1 MSREPLKITV
11 EASLNAEMDDHIGY
25 AKHSLD
31 GYNSLLPV
39 TRMPSTSSWV
49 FCPSLGETLT
59 CSVRLNL
66 LRQPQK
72 STLRRLPHDVTP
84 LITGASIER
93 RGGYLVDEKT
103 FTFSRGWTKIAY
115 TDYQYVTS
123 IAHKDTFN
131 ACQH

>member
-1 MSREPLKITV
+1 MSSLIKDPKLISTMQELGQSLKSPSGLVKLSREPLKITV

-49 FCPSLGETLT
+49 FRPSLGETLT

-66 LRQPQK
+66 MRQPQK
-72 STLRRLPHDVTP
+72 STLRRLPHDITP
-84 LITGASIER
+84 
-93 RGGYLVDEKT
+93 
-103 FTFSRGWTKIAY
+103 
-115 TDYQYVTS
+115 
-123 IAHKDTFN
+123 
-131 ACQH
+131 